1 MWLPWV
7 EVGIAAIE
15 LVILVRI
22 WLDGREI
29 LKVERKNY
37 ELYDTHINEIRA
49 ERLRRQ
55 GQLAAARQAKAN
67 KAARKNEAASGKTS
81 SRILDAG
88 SKNPGG
94 SNVAGG

>member
-1 MWLPWV
+1 MFGQL
-7 EVGIAAIE
+7 IAVIDLFL
-15 LVILVRI
+15 LVLI
-22 WLDGREI
+22 WKDGRSI
-29 LKVERKNY
+29 LEVERKNY
-37 ELYDTHINEIRA
+37 NLYDTHINEIRA

-88 SKNPGG
+88 GKNAGG

>member
-1 MWLPWV
+1 MFDQIVAVIDL
-7 EVGIAAIE
+7 AL
-15 LVILVRI
+15 LVLI
-22 WLDGREI
+22 WKDGRSI
-29 LKVERKNY
+29 LQVERKNY

-67 KAARKNEAASGKTS
+67 KAARKNEAASGKTP

-88 SKNPGG
+88 GKNTGG

>member
-1 MWLPWV
+1 MFDQIV
-7 EVGIAAIE
+7 AVID
-15 LVILVRI
+15 LVLLVLI
-22 WLDGREI
+22 WKDGRSI
-29 LKVERKNY
+29 LQVERKNY

-67 KAARKNEAASGKTS
+67 KAARKNETASGKTPLG
-81 SRILDAG
+81 ILDARG
-88 SKNPGG
+88 KNAGG

>member
-1 MWLPWV
+1 MFDQIVAVIDLFL
-7 EVGIAAIE
+7 
-15 LVILVRI
+15 LVLI
-22 WLDGREI
+22 WKDGRSI
-29 LKVERKNY
+29 LEVERKNY
-37 ELYDTHINEIRA
+37 DLYDTHINEIRA

-67 KAARKNEAASGKTS
+67 KAAKKNEGAQGKTP

-88 SKNPGG
+88 GKNAGG

>member
-1 MWLPWV
+1 MFDQ
-7 EVGIAAIE
+7 
-15 LVILVRI
+15 LVAVIDLALLVLI
-22 WLDGREI
+22 WKDGRSI
-29 LKVERKNY
+29 LEVERKNY
-37 ELYDTHINEIRA
+37 NLYDTHINEIRA

-88 SKNPGG
+88 GKNAGG

>member
-1 MWLPWV
+1 MFDQIVAVIDL
-7 EVGIAAIE
+7 AL
-15 LVILVRI
+15 LVLI
-22 WLDGREI
+22 WKDGRSI
-29 LKVERKNY
+29 LQVERKNY

-67 KAARKNEAASGKTS
+67 KAARKNEAASGKTP
-81 SRILDAG
+81 SRSLDAG
-88 SKNPGG
+88 GKNTGG

>member
-1 MWLPWV
+1 MFDQIVAVIDL
-7 EVGIAAIE
+7 AL
-15 LVILVRI
+15 LVLI
-22 WLDGREI
+22 WKDGRSI
-29 LKVERKNY
+29 LEVERKNY
-37 ELYDTHINEIRA
+37 NLYDTHINEIRA

-88 SKNPGG
+88 GKNAGG

>member
-1 MWLPWV
+1 MFDQ
-7 EVGIAAIE
+7 
-15 LVILVRI
+15 LVAVIDLFLLVLI
-22 WLDGREI
+22 WKDGRSI
-29 LKVERKNY
+29 LEVERKNY
-37 ELYDTHINEIRA
+37 NLYDTHINEIRA

-88 SKNPGG
+88 GKNAGG

>member
-1 MWLPWV
+1 MFDQIV
-7 EVGIAAIE
+7 AVID
-15 LVILVRI
+15 LVLLVLI
-22 WLDGREI
+22 WKDGRSI
-29 LKVERKNY
+29 LEVERKNY
-37 ELYDTHINEIRA
+37 NLYDTHINEIRA

-88 SKNPGG
+88 GKNAGG

>member
-1 MWLPWV
+1 MFDQ
-7 EVGIAAIE
+7 
-15 LVILVRI
+15 LVAVIDLFLLVLI
-22 WLDGREI
+22 WKDGRSI
-29 LKVERKNY
+29 LEVERKNY
-37 ELYDTHINEIRA
+37 NLYDTHINEIRA

-88 SKNPGG
+88 GKNTGG

>member
-1 MWLPWV
+1 MFDQIVAVIDL
-7 EVGIAAIE
+7 AL
-15 LVILVRI
+15 LVLI
-22 WLDGREI
+22 WKDGRSI
-29 LKVERKNY
+29 LEVERKNY
-37 ELYDTHINEIRA
+37 NLYDTHINEIRA

-88 SKNPGG
+88 GKNTGG